1 MNALVSLQGGC
12 LGEVFATD
20 ITAEG
25 LVARV
30 AHAVAQQALRVG
42 EGLCADLAGE
52 KFFSGV
58 AVDVRAEED
67 ASREGFATVRAHVRE
82 WCSSPVL

>member
-1 MNALVSLQGGC
+1 M
-12 LGEVFATD
+12 FD
-20 ITAEG
+20 W
-25 LVARV
+25 
-30 AHAVAQQALRVG
+30 H
-42 EGLCADLAGE
+42 LAGE

-82 WCSSPVL
+82 GCSSPVL

>member
-42 EGLCADLAGE
+42 E
-52 KFFSGV
+52 
-58 AVDVRAEED
+58 
-67 ASREGFATVRAHVRE
+67 
-82 WCSSPVL
+82 